1 MKLQTMLA
9 NPKTTHVAHAL
20 AAIPLPRVD
29 KGREE
34 ISGGK
39 ETEMAK
45 KHYKHSHDTYPNI
58 LKAAGVVRKQLEAQQ
73 ADVLAS
79 NWRRSIG
86 VGILAFREIT
96 GDNKKTERYASRYA
110 EMMEQFTE
118 AGWSDDDIVAEVARV
133 TGIELEV
140 EG

>member
-1 MKLQTMLA
+1 M
-9 NPKTTHVAHAL
+9 
-20 AAIPLPRVD
+20 
-29 KGREE
+29 
-34 ISGGK
+34 
-39 ETEMAK
+39 K
-45 KHYKHSHDTYPNI
+45 KHYKHSHDTHANI
-58 LKAAGVVRKQLEAQQ
+58 MKAAGVVRKQLEAQQ

-79 NWRRSIG
+79 NWKRSIG
-86 VGILAFREIT
+86 VGILTFREIT

-110 EMMEQFTE
+110 EMMQQLTE

>member
-1 MKLQTMLA
+1 
-9 NPKTTHVAHAL
+9 
-20 AAIPLPRVD
+20 
-29 KGREE
+29 
-34 ISGGK
+34 
-39 ETEMAK
+39 MAK
-45 KHYKHSHDTYPNI
+45 KHYKHAHDTYPNI
-58 LKAAGVVRKQLEAQQ
+58 MKAAGVVRKQLEAQQ

>member
-1 MKLQTMLA
+1 
-9 NPKTTHVAHAL
+9 
-20 AAIPLPRVD
+20 
-29 KGREE
+29 
-34 ISGGK
+34 
-39 ETEMAK
+39 MAR

-58 LKAAGVVRKQLEAQQ
+58 MKAAGVVRKQLEAQQ

-79 NWRRSIG
+79 NWKRSIG
-86 VGILAFREIT
+86 VGILAFREIA